1 MVETVELAVLVAV
14 VPVAV
19 QVALAAT
26 VELAAQ
32 VVAWGM
38 RQVERLEP
46 MVALAV
52 QVVQSAATV
61 VLRLHTEGLTEADKS
76 VQHQV
81 QVVEAVIH
89 Q

>member
-26 VELAAQ
+26 VELAA
-32 VVAWGM
+32 
-38 RQVERLEP
+38 
-46 MVALAV
+46 

>member
-19 QVALAAT
+19 QVDLAAT

-38 RQVERLEP
+38 RQVERL
-46 MVALAV
+46 
-52 QVVQSAATV
+52 QSAATV